1 MTVDTYDALLKAR
14 YTWGDDS
21 PSWWRNLDVEGTGEG
36 RRAWYDARHLIRSA
50 NSVAPAPVHQGE
62 HFIWNSFDEARYKAV
77 VECCALGPDLKMLE
91 DGDQTEIG
99 ARGVSLSGGQKARYE
114 FDTASYRVG
123 ADVSLP
129 ELLLPERYTRE
140 RNLFC

>member
-1 MTVDTYDALLKAR
+1 MTHYSKLAILGEMTLLPGGEILMSKEPEKVDEHGMMHAISYAAQTPWLQHQSIKENILF
-14 YTWGDDS
+14 
-21 PSWWRNLDVEGTGEG
+21 GT
-36 RRAWYDARHLIRSA
+36 
-50 NSVAPAPVHQGE
+50 P
-62 HFIWNSFDEARYKAV
+62 FDEARYKAV

>member
-1 MTVDTYDALLKAR
+1 MTHYSKLAILGEMTLLPGGEILMSKEPEKVDEHGLMHAISYAAQTPWIQHQSIKENILF
-14 YTWGDDS
+14 
-21 PSWWRNLDVEGTGEG
+21 GT
-36 RRAWYDARHLIRSA
+36 
-50 NSVAPAPVHQGE
+50 P
-62 HFIWNSFDEARYKAV
+62 FDEARYKAV

-129 ELLLPERYTRE
+129 ELLLPERYMRE